1 LQTDAF
7 RGVTIWLTGLPSA
20 GKTTLAHLLGN
31 KMREKGITRLEI
43 LDGDVIRMNLCKDL
57 GFSRDDRMTNIRR
70 IAFVSQLLT
79 RHGVIVIVAAIS
91 PYRESR
97 DHARQEI
104 KDFVEVF
111 VKCPMDVL
119 IERDVKG
126 HYKKALAGN
135 LPHFTG
141 VSDPYEEPLQP
152 EILVETDKE
161 TPEASAAKILD
172 FLKKMGYLPD
182 SFSTRYEKRKSA
194 S

>member
-1 LQTDAF
+1 MSTK
-7 RGVTIWLTGLPSA
+7 GVTIWLTGLPSA
-20 GKTTLAHLLGN
+20 GKTTLAHLLGE
-31 KMREKGITRLEI
+31 KIRERGITGIEI

-57 GFSRDDRMTNIRR
+57 GYSQEDRMTNIRR

-97 DHARQEI
+97 DNARQEI

-111 VKCPMDVL
+111 VKCPIEVL

-126 HYKKALAGN
+126 LYKKALAGN

-141 VSDPYEEPLQP
+141 VSDPYEEPLNP
-152 EILVETDKE
+152 EILIETHRE
-161 TPEASAAKILD
+161 TPDESAAKILAVLD
-172 FLKKMGYLPD
+172 KQGYLPAA
-182 SFSTRYEKRKSA
+182 SATRQEKRKTSP
-194 S
+194 

>member
-1 LQTDAF
+1 MQTDAF

>member
-1 LQTDAF
+1 MSF

-20 GKTTLAHLLGN
+20 GKTTLASLLGN
-31 KMREKGITRLEI
+31 KLRERGIPRLEI
-43 LDGDVIRMNLCKDL
+43 LDGDVVRMNLCKDL
-57 GFSRDDRMTNIRR
+57 GFSREDRMTNIRR

-97 DHARQEI
+97 DHARREI
-104 KDFVEVF
+104 KEFVEVF

-152 EILVETDKE
+152 DILVETDKE
-161 TPEASAAKILD
+161 TPEASAAKVIDVLE
-172 FLKKMGYLPD
+172 KMGYLTD
-182 SFSTRYEKRKSA
+182 SFSTLTAHRKNLP
-194 S
+194 

>member
-1 LQTDAF
+1 MSSK
-7 RGVTIWLTGLPSA
+7 GVTIWLTGLPSA

-31 KMREKGITRLEI
+31 KIRERGITSIEI

-57 GFSRDDRMTNIRR
+57 GFSQEDRMTNIRR
-70 IAFVSQLLT
+70 IAFVSHLLT

-97 DHARQEI
+97 DNARQEI

-111 VKCPMDVL
+111 VKCPIEVL

-126 HYKKALAGN
+126 LYKKALAGN

-141 VSDPYEEPLQP
+141 VSDPYEEPINP
-152 EILVETDKE
+152 EILIETNRE
-161 TPEASAAKILD
+161 TPDQSAAKILAV
-172 FLKKMGYLPD
+172 LEKQGYL
-182 SFSTRYEKRKSA
+182 EKRKTSP
-194 S
+194 

>member
-1 LQTDAF
+1 
-7 RGVTIWLTGLPSA
+7 VTIWLTGLPSA

-31 KMREKGITRLEI
+31 KIREKGITRLEI
-43 LDGDVIRMNLCKDL
+43 LNGDVIRTNLCKDL
-57 GFSRDDRMTNIRR
+57 GFSREDRMTNIRR

-97 DHARQEI
+97 DLARQEI

-111 VKCPMDVL
+111 VRCPMDVL

-141 VSDPYEEPLQP
+141 VSDPYEEPLHP
-152 EILVETDKE
+152 DVLVETDKE
-161 TPEASAAKILD
+161 TPEASVAKILGVIEK
-172 FLKKMGYLPD
+172 LGYL
-182 SFSTRYEKRKSA
+182 SESVSTVTQKQKSTT
-194 S
+194 

>member
-1 LQTDAF
+1 MSTK
-7 RGVTIWLTGLPSA
+7 GVTIWLTGLPSA
-20 GKTTLAHLLGN
+20 GKTTLAHLVG
-31 KMREKGITRLEI
+31 KKIRDRGIKRLEI

-57 GFSRDDRMTNIRR
+57 GFSQEDRMTNIRR

-111 VKCPMDVL
+111 VKCPIDVL

-126 HYKKALAGN
+126 LYKKALAGN

-141 VSDPYEEPLQP
+141 VSDPYEEPLNP
-152 EILVETDKE
+152 EILIETNRE
-161 TPEASAAKILD
+161 TPDQSAAKILGI
-172 FLKKMGYLPD
+172 LEKLGYL
-182 SFSTRYEKRKSA
+182 EK
-194 S
+194 

>member
-1 LQTDAF
+1 MSF

-31 KMREKGITRLEI
+31 KIRERGAPRLEI
-43 LDGDVIRMNLCKDL
+43 LDGDVIRLNLCRDL
-57 GFSRDDRMTNIRR
+57 GFSQEDRMTNIRR

-111 VKCPMDVL
+111 VKCPINVL
-119 IERDVKG
+119 VERDVKG
-126 HYKKALAGN
+126 LYKKALAGN

-141 VSDPYEEPLQP
+141 VSDPYEEPLHP
-152 EILVETDKE
+152 EILVETNKE
-161 TPEASAAKILD
+161 TPEESAAKILG
-172 FLKKMGYLPD
+172 LLERMGYLPD
-182 SFSTRYEKRKSA
+182 AFANPTTRRKSA
-194 S
+194 T

>member
-1 LQTDAF
+1 MSTK
-7 RGVTIWLTGLPSA
+7 GVTIWLTGLPSA

-31 KMREKGITRLEI
+31 KIRERGIAGIEI

-57 GFSRDDRMTNIRR
+57 GFSQEDRMTNIRR

-97 DHARQEI
+97 DHARKEI
-104 KDFVEVF
+104 KNFVEVF
-111 VKCPMDVL
+111 VKCPIEVL

-126 HYKKALAGN
+126 LYKKALAGN

-141 VSDPYEEPLQP
+141 VSDPYEEPLNP
-152 EILVETDKE
+152 EILIETNRE
-161 TPEASAAKILD
+161 TPDASTAKILGV
-172 FLKKMGYLPD
+172 LEKLGYL
-182 SFSTRYEKRKSA
+182 EMRKTSL
-194 S
+194 

>member
-1 LQTDAF
+1 LLGKKIRE
-7 RGVTIWLTGLPSA
+7 RGVTRI
-20 GKTTLAHLLGN
+20 
-31 KMREKGITRLEI
+31 EI

-57 GFSRDDRMTNIRR
+57 GYSQEDRNTNIRR

-97 DHARQEI
+97 DLARREI
-104 KDFVEVF
+104 KNFVEVF
-111 VKCPMDVL
+111 VKCPIEVL

-126 HYKKALAGN
+126 LYKKALAGN

-141 VSDPYEEPLQP
+141 VSDPYEEPLNP
-152 EILVETDKE
+152 EILIETNRE
-161 TPEASAAKILD
+161 TPEASAAKILG
-172 FLKKMGYLPD
+172 LLENMGYL
-182 SFSTRYEKRKSA
+182 ENRKTS

>member
-1 LQTDAF
+1 MSTK
-7 RGVTIWLTGLPSA
+7 GVTIWLTGLPSA
-20 GKTTLAHLLGN
+20 GKTTLAHLLG
-31 KMREKGITRLEI
+31 KKIRERGIPGIEI

-57 GFSRDDRMTNIRR
+57 GYSQEDRMTNIRR

-97 DHARQEI
+97 DNARQEI

-111 VKCPMDVL
+111 VKCPIEVL

-126 HYKKALAGN
+126 LYKKALAGN

-141 VSDPYEEPLQP
+141 VSDPYEEPLNP
-152 EILVETDKE
+152 EILIETNRE
-161 TPEASAAKILD
+161 TPDESAAKILAV
-172 FLKKMGYLPD
+172 LEKQGYLPA
-182 SFSTRYEKRKSA
+182 SSPTRQEKWKTSP
-194 S
+194 

>member
-1 LQTDAF
+1 MSS

-20 GKTTLAHLLGN
+20 GKTTLARLLGN
-31 KMREKGITRLEI
+31 KLRERGITGMEI
-43 LDGDVIRMNLCKDL
+43 LDGDVVRMNLCKDL
-57 GFSRDDRMTNIRR
+57 GFSQEDRMSNIRR

-97 DHARQEI
+97 DLARQEI

-111 VKCPMDVL
+111 VKCPIAVL

-126 HYKKALAGN
+126 NYKKALAGN

-152 EILVETDKE
+152 EVQVETDRE
-161 TPEASAAKILD
+161 TPEASVVKILG
-172 FLKKMGYLPD
+172 FLEKQGYLSDLSSVPRENRE
-182 SFSTRYEKRKSA
+182 SLL
-194 S
+194 